1 MFSASKSAAPSGGYT
16 INNSLRFRSS
26 ASAYLNRSTSA
37 GNQQIFTFSAWV
49 KYSIKGVDSSIFSAG
64 ALNNDLFFQFNTSSG
79 TAEVFQIFG
88 RNSSSTQ
95 FNLLTTQVFRDPSSW
110 YHIVVAFDTTQ
121 ATASNRIKFYVNGS
135 QVTAFST
142 ATYPAQNANINI
154 NKASSS
160 SYIGNGVGSLNYL
173 DGYLAEV
180 NFIDGQQLTPS
191 SFGSTNS
198 TTGVWQPAKYTGTY
212 GTNGFYLPFKLNS
225 TSTYQANYTTTSQYL
240 NVASNAAFGYGTG
253 DFTIEGWHYAT
264 ASGTSYLFD
273 QRTSTSQ
280 VVPALYISG
289 GSYTVYINGAIPLTA
304 GTVVTNQW
312 VHWALVKSS
321 GTTKLYL
328 NGISVGS
335 FSDSNNYINSPFT
348 IGNVWSGT
356 TYAWAGYLSNVR
368 VVKGT
373 AVYTSNFTPSSTP
386 LTAISGTSLLTLQ
399 NSTIIDNSTN
409 AFSITNNGS
418 ITTSTATPFVANIAG
433 DASGNGNSWQTNNI
447 NYSTVGTTYDSMTD
461 VPTLTSATVAN
472 YPTLNPL
479 SNTSTLAG
487 ANLDATNIVLS
498 GSTMATP
505 SSGKWYFEYT
515 QTTSIPSGS
524 VWVGVSSNLN
534 AVPDNQLQG
543 YSYATDG
550 RKVAYNSYT
559 SGYGA
564 TWTNG
569 DVIGCAIDLD
579 GATITFYK
587 NGTSQGTAFT
597 GITVQ
602 PYVFAIS
609 TGGTASTRGG
619 SVNFGQRPFTYT
631 PPSGYVALN
640 TYNLPTSTIVQG
652 NKYMD
657 ATLYTGTNANLNVT
671 NAGAFKPDLIWLK
684 VRSVSGNHAIFDSSR
699 GANLELSSSMTNGD
713 MTANAGTGLL
723 TFNSNGFGLGTE
735 IAGTAGGSTNNSG
748 QTYVGWQWQAGQGST
763 SSNTNGSIT
772 STVSVNA
779 SAGFSIVTYTGNS
792 VNGATVGHG
801 LGVTP
806 AMIIIKE
813 RSAGNDWLVWHQSN
827 GTQIMFFTTA
837 AKSTNAGAF
846 NNTLPTSSVITL
858 GTWDISN
865 GSPNTY
871 VAYCWA
877 AIPGF
882 SAFGS
887 YTGSGSADGPF
898 IYTGF
903 RPKFVMTK
911 QTGSVSNWSIHD
923 SSRATY
929 NLTINDLYADTND
942 AEYTGTNESFD
953 FLSNGFKPRSVG
965 TPTNASGGTYIYM
978 AFAEVPTK
986 FANAR

>member
-212 GTNGFYLPFKLNS
+212 GTNGFYLNFS
-225 TSTYQANYTTTSQYL
+225 SIATTSG
-240 NVASNAAFGYGTG
+240 SNTG
-253 DFTIEGWHYAT
+253 LGKDF
-264 ASGTSYLFD
+264 
-273 QRTSTSQ
+273 
-280 VVPALYISG
+280 
-289 GSYTVYINGAIPLTA
+289 
-304 GTVVTNQW
+304 
-312 VHWALVKSS
+312 
-321 GTTKLYL
+321 
-328 NGISVGS
+328 
-335 FSDSNNYINSPFT
+335 
-348 IGNVWSGT
+348 
-356 TYAWAGYLSNVR
+356 
-368 VVKGT
+368 
-373 AVYTSNFTPSSTP
+373 
-386 LTAISGTSLLTLQ
+386 
-399 NSTIIDNSTN
+399 
-409 AFSITNNGS
+409 
-418 ITTSTATPFVANIAG
+418 
-433 DASGNGNSWQTNNI
+433 SGNGNYWNTTNI
-447 NYSTVGTTYDSMTD
+447 SVTAGTTYDAMLD

-619 SVNFGQRPFTYT
+619 SVNFGQRPFSYT
-631 PPSGYVALN
+631 PPSGYNALN

-657 ATLYTGTNANLNVT
+657 ATLYTGTGSSLSLT
-671 NAGAFKPDLIWLK
+671 NTAGFKPDFVWMKSRSAATDHALYDS
-684 VRSVSGNHAIFDSSR
+684 VRGTT
-699 GANLELSSSMTNGD
+699 LELISDSTAVETTQSTGLTAFNTNGW
-713 MTANAGTGLL
+713 T
-723 TFNSNGFGLGTE
+723 
-735 IAGTAGGSTNNSG
+735 IGSETKVNTSAA
-748 QTYVGWQWQAGQGST
+748 TYVGWQWQSGQGST

-772 STVSVNA
+772 STVSVNTT
-779 SAGFSIVTYTGNS
+779 AGFSIVTYTGTGSN
-792 VNGATVGHG
+792 ATVGHG
-801 LGVTP
+801 LGVAP
-806 AMIIIKE
+806 SMIIAKARGTPNGIA
-813 RSAGNDWLVWHQSN
+813 RSWFVYHISLGAGKFIYLDLTSAAQTGSTVWQ
-827 GTQIMFFTTA
+827 GVT
-837 AKSTNAGAF
+837 
-846 NNTLPTSSVITL
+846 PTSTVFSL
-858 GTWDISN
+858 GTEPSVN
-865 GSPNTY
+865 YSSSTY

-887 YTGSGSADGPF
+887 YTGNGSTDGPF
-898 IYTGF
+898 IYLGF
-903 RPKFVMTK
+903 RPKYVMYKIT
-911 QTGSVSNWSIHD
+911 SAANDWYIFD
-923 SSRATY
+923 SSRGVY
-929 NLTINDLYADTND
+929 NLNNYYLYADSTAAD
-942 AEYTGTNESFD
+942 GTTIGID
-953 FLSNGFKPRSVG
+953 FLSNGFKQRNTDGGS
-965 TPTNASGGTYIYM
+965 NASGATYIYM